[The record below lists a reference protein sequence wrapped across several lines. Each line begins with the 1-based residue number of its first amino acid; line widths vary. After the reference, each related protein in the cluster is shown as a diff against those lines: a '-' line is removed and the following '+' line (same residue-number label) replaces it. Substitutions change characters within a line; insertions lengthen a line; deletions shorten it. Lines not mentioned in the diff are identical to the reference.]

1 MTSIRSQNASEHPI
15 QYKNKKVLRV
25 ITRLN
30 IGGPAIQAVSLTAR
44 LKAFGYNSLLVHGA
58 LSPGEGDMGYLLQ
71 REGVEALKLQ
81 NLQRSVNPKTD
92 FNAAC
97 QLYRLLCDFEPDVVH
112 THTAKAGALGRLAAR
127 FYNLTHGR
135 RHPVRIVHTYHGHVF
150 DGYFGKRST
159 AVFLG
164 LERWLARWTDRI
176 IAISPRIADEI
187 SKRYAIGRSDQVCSI
202 RLGFDLA
209 PFVSIDDNMR
219 HASRERLVIPDS
231 TLVVTTVGRLTEIKK
246 HDLFLEMSQRVCS
259 SRQDVLFFIVGDGE
273 LRDELESI
281 VSALGLE
288 SAVRFLGW
296 RQDLA
301 TIYAASDLF
310 VLTSRNEGTPVA
322 LIEAMASGVPG
333 ISTDVGGVRDVI
345 TSPSVG
351 SVVPFGDAEALAGS
365 VLSLLA
371 AGTAE
376 RRAMGMRAR
385 DVVRT
390 RFAMDRLVEEI
401 ADLYGEL
408 IDGE

>member
-1 MTSIRSQNASEHPI
+1 M
-15 QYKNKKVLRV
+15 LRV

-81 NLQRSVNPKTD
+81 NLQRSVNPKAD
-92 FNAAC
+92 FDAVC

-176 IAISPRIADEI
+176 IAISPRIADEV

-202 RLGFDLA
+202 RLGFELA

-219 HASRERLVIPDS
+219 HASRERLVIPDG

-246 HDLFLEMSQRVCS
+246 HDLFLEMAQRVCS

-385 DVVRT
+385 DVVSK
-390 RFAMDRLVEEI
+390 RFTMDRLVEEI
-401 ADLYGEL
+401 ANLYGEL
-408 IDGE
+408 IDEE

>member
-1 MTSIRSQNASEHPI
+1 MTSIRTQNASGNPI
-15 QYKNKKVLRV
+15 QQKNKRVLRV

-30 IGGPAIQAVSLTAR
+30 IGGPSIQAVSLTSR
-44 LKAFGYNSLLVHGA
+44 LKAFGYNSLLVHG
-58 LSPGEGDMGYLLQ
+58 SRTPGEGDMGYLLA
-71 REGVEALKLQ
+71 REGVEALKVPD
-81 NLQRSVNPKTD
+81 LQRPVNPKRD
-92 FNAAC
+92 FDAAC
-97 QLYRLLCDFEPDVVH
+97 QLYRVLCDFEPDILH
-112 THTAKAGALGRLAAR
+112 THTAKAGALGRLATVL
-127 FYNLTHGR
+127 YNLTRGR

-209 PFVSIDDNMR
+209 PFVRIDDNMR
-219 HASRERLVIPDS
+219 HASRERLVIPDG

-246 HDLFLEMSQRVCS
+246 HDLFLEMAQRVCS

-281 VSALGLE
+281 ASALGLE

-385 DVVRT
+385 DVVCK
-390 RFAMDRLVEEI
+390 RFTMDRLVEEI

-408 IDGE
+408 IDEE

>member
-1 MTSIRSQNASEHPI
+1 MTSIRAQDTSEQPI
-15 QYKNKKVLRV
+15 QRNNKKVLRV

-30 IGGPAIQAVSLTAR
+30 IGGPSIQAVSLTAR

-58 LSPGEGDMGYLLQ
+58 LSPGEGDMGYLLR

-81 NLQRSVNPKTD
+81 KLQRSVNPKTD
-92 FNAAC
+92 FDAAC

-209 PFVSIDDNMR
+209 PFVRIDDNMR
-219 HASRERLVIPDS
+219 RASRERFVVPDG

-246 HDLFLEMSQRVCS
+246 HDLFLEMSKRVFS

-281 VSALGLE
+281 VSALGIE
-288 SAVRFLGW
+288 PVVRFLGW

-322 LIEAMASGVPG
+322 LIEAMASGIPG

-385 DVVRT
+385 DVVSK
-390 RFAMDRLVEEI
+390 RFTMDRLVEEI

-408 IDGE
+408 IDEG

>member
-1 MTSIRSQNASEHPI
+1 MKHL
-15 QYKNKKVLRV
+15 QYQQKNKKVLRV

-30 IGGPAIQAVSLTAR
+30 IGGPSIQAVSLTSR
-44 LKAFGYNSLLVHGA
+44 LKAFGYNSLLVHG
-58 LSPGEGDMGYLLQ
+58 SRTPGEGDMGYLLA
-71 REGVEALKLQ
+71 REGVEALKVPD
-81 NLQRSVNPKTD
+81 LQRPVNPKRD
-92 FNAAC
+92 FDAAC
-97 QLYRLLCDFEPDVVH
+97 QLYRVLCDFEPDILH
-112 THTAKAGALGRLAAR
+112 THTAKAGALGRLATVL
-127 FYNLTHGR
+127 YNLTRGR

-187 SKRYAIGRSDQVCSI
+187 SKSYAIGRSDQVCSI

-209 PFVSIDDNMR
+209 PFVRIDDNMR
-219 HASRERLVIPDS
+219 HASRERLVIPDG

-246 HDLFLEMSQRVCS
+246 HDLFLEMAQRVCS

-385 DVVRT
+385 DVVCK
-390 RFAMDRLVEEI
+390 RFTMDRLVEEI

-408 IDGE
+408 IDEE

>member
-1 MTSIRSQNASEHPI
+1 MTSLRIQNSSEDQTQKKQI
-15 QYKNKKVLRV
+15 KVLRV

-30 IGGPAIQAVSLTAR
+30 IGGPSIQAVSLTTR
-44 LKAFGYNSLLVHGA
+44 LKAFGYNSLLVHGS
-58 LSPGEGDMGYLLQ
+58 LTPGEGDMGYLLA
-71 REGVEALKLQ
+71 REGVEALKVAD
-81 NLQRSVNPKTD
+81 LQRPINLKRD
-92 FNAAC
+92 FGAAC
-97 QLYRLLCDFEPDVVH
+97 QLYRVLCDFEPDIVH

-150 DGYFGKRST
+150 DGYFGRRST

-187 SKRYAIGRSDQVCSI
+187 NKHYAIGRSDQVWSI

-209 PFVSIDDNMR
+209 PFVGIDDNMR
-219 HASRERLVIPDS
+219 RVSRERLVIPEN

-246 HDLFLEMSQRVCS
+246 HDLFLEMAQRVCS
-259 SRQDVLFFIVGDGE
+259 SRQDVLFLIVGDGE
-273 LRDELESI
+273 LRDELESM

-288 SAVRFLGW
+288 SAVQFLGW
-296 RQDLA
+296 RQDLS

-322 LIEAMASGVPG
+322 LIEAMASGIPG

-345 TSPSVG
+345 TNPAVG
-351 SVVPFGDAEALAGS
+351 AVVPFGNAEALAGS
-365 VLSLLA
+365 VLSLLTV
-371 AGTAE
+371 GNAE
-376 RRAMGMRAR
+376 RRAMGMKAR
-385 DVVRT
+385 DVVSE
-390 RFAMDRLVEEI
+390 RFTMDRLVEEI
-401 ADLYGEL
+401 AGLYGEL
-408 IDGE
+408 IDEE

>member
-246 HDLFLEMSQRVCS
+246 HDLFLEMSKRVFS

-281 VSALGLE
+281 VSASGLE
-288 SAVRFLGW
+288 SVVRFLGW

-322 LIEAMASGVPG
+322 LIEAMASGIPG

-345 TSPSVG
+345 TSSSVG
-351 SVVPFGDAEALAGS
+351 SVVPFGDAEALASS

-385 DVVRT
+385 DVVSK
-390 RFAMDRLVEEI
+390 RFTMDRLVEEI
-401 ADLYGEL
+401 ANLYGEL
-408 IDGE
+408 IDEE

>member
-1 MTSIRSQNASEHPI
+1 MTSIRTQNASGNPI
-15 QYKNKKVLRV
+15 QQKNKRVLRV

-30 IGGPAIQAVSLTAR
+30 IGGPSIQAVSLTSR
-44 LKAFGYNSLLVHGA
+44 LKAFGYNSLLVHGSR
-58 LSPGEGDMGYLLQ
+58 SPGEGDMGYLLA
-71 REGVEALKLQ
+71 REGVEALKVPD
-81 NLQRSVNPKTD
+81 LQRPVNPKRD
-92 FNAAC
+92 FDAAC
-97 QLYRLLCDFEPDVVH
+97 QLYRVLCDFEPDILH
-112 THTAKAGALGRLAAR
+112 THTAKAGALGRLATVL
-127 FYNLTHGR
+127 YNLTRGR

-187 SKRYAIGRSDQVCSI
+187 SKSYAIGRSDQVCSI

-209 PFVSIDDNMR
+209 PFVGIDGNMR
-219 HASRERLVIPDS
+219 HASRERLVIPDN

-246 HDLFLEMSQRVCS
+246 HDLFLEMAQRVCS

-385 DVVRT
+385 DVVCK
-390 RFAMDRLVEEI
+390 RFTMDRLVEEI

-408 IDGE
+408 IDEE